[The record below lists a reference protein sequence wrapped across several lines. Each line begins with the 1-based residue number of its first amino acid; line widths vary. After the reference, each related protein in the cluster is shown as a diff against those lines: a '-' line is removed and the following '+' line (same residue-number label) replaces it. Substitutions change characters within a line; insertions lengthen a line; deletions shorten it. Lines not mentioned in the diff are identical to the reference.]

1 MVHDKHCSVCDG
13 GNTEEV
19 TKIEYK
25 KIEQNEDISFA
36 ALLALVPAMTMTLF
50 NLMGLI

>member
-1 MVHDKHCSVCDG
+1 MVTNHHCSVCDG
-13 GNTEEV
+13 ETEV
-19 TKIEYK
+19 NIIEK
-25 KIEQNEDISFA
+25 QKSIEHNEEISFA